1 MGKAAS
7 GGPKWLEWAELP
19 ARADVYNYAGTTR
32 WGNHDLYPIPQK
44 ERRMGSMAYFAY
56 WITTGVSVG
65 TFTLGSAYIAVG
77 LTAGETLGAILAGCV
92 ISCIVGC
99 LCGKP
104 GMDYNLGYV
113 SNCLKGG

>member
-19 ARADVYNYAGTTR
+19 AREDVYAYAGTTR
-32 WGNHDLYPIPQK
+32 WGNHDLYPIPKK
-44 ERRMGSMAYFAY
+44 ERTFGIMGFFAY

-77 LTAGETLGAILAGCV
+77 LNARETLCAILGGAF
-92 ISCIVGC
+92 ISCIVGGF
-99 LCGKP
+99 CGQP
-104 GMDYNLGYV
+104 GMDYSLGYV
-113 SNCLKGG
+113 RMSKSSY